1 VISLL
6 FVHEATVET
15 FGGAGPSGDTYAA
28 PVVVRGFL
36 DDGLVR
42 VQDAGGEQIIQKSVF
57 YAALKD
63 AAKFTPESRVTV
75 NGRPSQV
82 TQVRKRAG
90 GALFGAVEHVEVD
103 LT

>member
-1 VISLL
+1 MLGSI
-6 FVHEATVET
+6 FVHTVTVET

-42 VQDAGGEQIIQKSVF
+42 MMDSGGEQIIQKSVF
-57 YAALKD
+57 YAALAD

-75 NGRPSQV
+75 NGRASQV

-90 GALFGAVEHVEVD
+90 GSLFGAVEHVEVD